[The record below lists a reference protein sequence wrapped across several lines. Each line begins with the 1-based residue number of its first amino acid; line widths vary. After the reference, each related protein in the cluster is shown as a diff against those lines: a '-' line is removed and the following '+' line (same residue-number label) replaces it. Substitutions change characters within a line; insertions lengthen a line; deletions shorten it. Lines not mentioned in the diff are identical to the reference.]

1 MPAASTAASASST
14 APGPRGIP
22 ASRRARAK
30 WMMFCAKTPPLAGSA
45 SKIALISRG
54 STSLRSNLQPAKLG
68 ARLLDQRLRLC
79 AFYLC
84 DIVLIFQ
91 QHAERIGD
99 LRRVERYRVELGQ
112 RGRPVERLGDAR
124 RLEQVLLAQTLNE
137 RDKFRSQ
144 SLRRARRLRAY
155 DRHLAREVGIAEP
168 MIERTTLERG
178 VSFARAVGGDDDDP
192 RVGRRHD

>member
-1 MPAASTAASASST
+1 
-14 APGPRGIP
+14 
-22 ASRRARAK
+22 
-30 WMMFCAKTPPLAGSA
+30 MMFCAKTPPLAGSA
-45 SKIALISRG
+45 SKIALISPG

-99 LRRVERYRVELGQ
+99 LRRIEGHRIELGQ

-124 RLEQVLLAQTLNE
+124 RLEQVLFAQTLNE
-137 RDKFRSQ
+137 RDKFRGQ
-144 SLRRARRLRAY
+144 SLRRARRFRAY
-155 DRHLAREVGIAEP
+155 DRHLASEVGIAKP
-168 MIERTTLERG
+168 MIKTTTLER
-178 VSFARAVGGDDDDP
+178 VVNLARAIGGDDDD
-192 RVGRRHD
+192 RRFG